1 MIFIFT
7 TQESKAICRKKRKL
21 KRKTSKGKHIVEFF
35 AIAEP
40 SSSSYLYRGPNIK
53 IDERINSVNWN

>member
-1 MIFIFT
+1 M
-7 TQESKAICRKKRKL
+7 QKEKKIK
-21 KRKTSKGKHIVEFF
+21 KKTSKGKHIVEFF